1 VNRNKMN
8 TKFVNRLLLRWWVA
22 FAASLSFCYFVHHVG
37 GWQKIY
43 EVDST
48 FICFIITGLYFVTLG
63 HLGLKIR
70 GLKRLIHHNY
80 AYYYPDTP
88 RPYSPNHDV
97 AFGWFMSA
105 QFLTLGLIG
114 TVFGFV
120 FCLKDGFDSVVATN
134 PQTIQILLNQV
145 SKGMGTALWTTIF
158 GLLAALPIK
167 FMLFY
172 YETLIKK
179 ELNAD

>member
-1 VNRNKMN
+1 
-8 TKFVNRLLLRWWVA
+8 
-22 FAASLSFCYFVHHVG
+22 
-37 GWQKIY
+37 
-43 EVDST
+43 
-48 FICFIITGLYFVTLG
+48 
-63 HLGLKIR
+63 
-70 GLKRLIHHNY
+70 
-80 AYYYPDTP
+80 
-88 RPYSPNHDV
+88 
-97 AFGWFMSA
+97 MSA